1 MNANANILIVDDEP
15 DMVSLMADALGARGY
30 ACEVAHDGVGAL
42 NRVDKEDVDLVLTD
56 LNMPRTNGI
65 ALTEAVKERSPEV
78 PVLIMTAFGSITSA
92 VEAMKAGAYDFLTK
106 PLDMNALFIAVERA
120 LEHRALKLEVDRLRK
135 AVRAGDGFGGFVGQS
150 RPMREL
156 YETLVRVATVD
167 SSVLLLGETGTGKE
181 LAARALHDASPRSD
195 GPFVSVNLSAI
206 PESLLESQFFGHE
219 KGAFTDA
226 RTRYEGLLL
235 AAHGGTL
242 FLDEIGDMPAAL
254 QPKLLRALQE
264 RKVRPVGG
272 TEEVPFDARIVAATH
287 QDLGQA
293 VAEGRFREDLYYRL
307 NVISVELPPLRER
320 EEDVLRLARFF
331 VEKVSARM
339 DRPTPS
345 LSPGALSL
353 LRAYAWPGNV
363 RELENAMERAVALCR
378 NDEVRETDLPP
389 ALRKT
394 TSAERV
400 EPAGDEVELVSLDEI
415 ERRHIMRVLEAL
427 EGNKLQAAKVL
438 GLDRRTLYR
447 RLERY
452 DAAA

>member
-1 MNANANILIVDDEP
+1 V
-15 DMVSLMADALGARGY
+15 
-30 ACEVAHDGVGAL
+30 
-42 NRVDKEDVDLVLTD
+42 
-56 LNMPRTNGI
+56 
-65 ALTEAVKERSPEV
+65 PE
-78 PVLIMTAFGSITSA
+78 G
-92 VEAMKAGAYDFLTK
+92 
-106 PLDMNALFIAVERA
+106 
-120 LEHRALKLEVDRLRK
+120 
-135 AVRAGDGFGGFVGQS
+135 
-150 RPMREL
+150 
-156 YETLVRVATVD
+156 
-167 SSVLLLGETGTGKE
+167 
-181 LAARALHDASPRSD
+181 
-195 GPFVSVNLSAI
+195 
-206 PESLLESQFFGHE
+206 LLESVLFGHVR
-219 KGAFTDA
+219 GAFTGAVRDHP
-226 RTRYEGLLL
+226 GHFV

-242 FLDEIGDMPAAL
+242 FLDEIGDMPSPMQA
-254 QPKLLRALQE
+254 KLLRALQE
-264 RKVRPVGG
+264 GEVRPVGG
-272 TEEVPFDARIVAATH
+272 TKVRKVDVRVLAASH
-287 QDLGQA
+287 RDLEDLVRRGT
-293 VAEGRFREDLYYRL
+293 FREDLLYRL
-307 NVISVELPPLRER
+307 AVLRLDVPPLRER